1 MRKIDKKNMPSSLE
15 TWVRSKKGQSD
26 AERYNQIHSD
36 KRWDILQDVVEACSK
51 EQFYICAYCCNKIS
65 GDTLETRVEHVEA
78 RDIAPNRSLDFLNMV
93 ASCKDLNQC
102 DKAHANQELPLTPL
116 MAECETELRFMLSG
130 RVEGLTERA
139 KTAISVLNLGDTEAN
154 NKALINKRQNM
165 VDALIWTNY
174 ADDPNNLEFEEDK
187 ELIEILIEDLKKPVQ
202 GKLVAYSPVLVNIL
216 RQILKE
222 LP

>member
-1 MRKIDKKNMPSSLE
+1 MRKIDKKNIPSSLE
-15 TWVRSKKGQSD
+15 SWIRSKKSQGN
-26 AERYNQIHSD
+26 AERYNQIYSEE
-36 KRWDILQDVVEACSK
+36 RWDILQDVVEACSK
-51 EQFYICAYCCNKIS
+51 EQFYICAYCCNKIT
-65 GDTLETRVEHVEA
+65 GNTLETRVEHVEA

-102 DKAHANQELPLTPL
+102 DNAHANQELPLTPL

-139 KTAISVLNLGDTEAN
+139 KTAISVLNLGDTERN

-174 ADDPNNLEFEEDK
+174 ENDPNSLEFEEDK
-187 ELIEILIEDLKKPVQ
+187 ELIEILIEDLKKPI
-202 GKLVAYSPVLVNIL
+202 GGELVAYSPVLVNIL

>member
-1 MRKIDKKNMPSSLE
+1 MRKIDKKNTPSSLE
-15 TWVRSKKGQSD
+15 TWVRTKKKNSN
-26 AERYNQIHSD
+26 AERYNQIHSEG
-36 KRWDILQDVVEACSK
+36 RWDILQDVVDACSK
-51 EQFYICAYCCNKIS
+51 EQFYICAYCCNEIS
-65 GDTLETRVEHVEA
+65 GNTLETRVEHVEA

-102 DKAHANQELPLTPL
+102 DKAHGSQELPLTPL
-116 MAECETELRFMLSG
+116 MAECETELRFRLSG

-174 ADDPNNLEFEEDK
+174 EDDPNNLEFEEDK
-187 ELIEILIEDLKKPVQ
+187 ELIKLLIEDLKQPIE
-202 GKLVAYSPVLVNIL
+202 GKLLAYSPVLVNIL
-216 RQILKE
+216 KQILKE

>member
-15 TWVRSKKGQSD
+15 TWVRLKKGQSD

-36 KRWDILQDVVEACSK
+36 ERWDILQDVVEACSK

-116 MAECETELRFMLSG
+116 MEECETELRFMLSG

-165 VDALIWTNY
+165 VNALIWTNY

-187 ELIEILIEDLKKPVQ
+187 EFIEILIEDLKKPVQ

>member
-1 MRKIDKKNMPSSLE
+1 MRKIDKKNIPSSLE
-15 TWVRSKKGQSD
+15 AWVRARKNKSN
-26 AERYNQIHSD
+26 AERYNQIHSEE
-36 KRWDILQDVVEACSK
+36 RWDILQDVVEACSK

-65 GDTLETRVEHVEA
+65 GNTLETRVEHVEA
-78 RDIAPNRSLDFLNMV
+78 RDIAPNRSLDFSNMV

-102 DKAHANQELPLTPL
+102 DKAHGNQELPLTPL

-130 RVEGLTERA
+130 RVEGLTKRA
-139 KTAISVLNLGDTEAN
+139 KTAISVLNLGDTEVN

-174 ADDPNNLEFEEDK
+174 EDDPNNLEFEEDK
-187 ELIEILIEDLKKPVQ
+187 ELIEILIEDLKKPI
-202 GKLVAYSPVLVNIL
+202 GGELVAYSPVLVNIL

>member
-15 TWVRSKKGQSD
+15 TWVRSKKSKSD
-26 AERYNQIHSD
+26 TERYNQIHSD
-36 KRWDILQDVVEACSK
+36 ERWDILQDVVEACSK

-65 GDTLETRVEHVEA
+65 GNTLETRVEHVEA

-139 KTAISVLNLGDTEAN
+139 KTAISVLNLGDTEVN

-174 ADDPNNLEFEEDK
+174 ADDPNNLELEEDK
-187 ELIEILIEDLKKPVQ
+187 ELIEILIEDLKKPIE

>member
-1 MRKIDKKNMPSSLE
+1 MRKIDKKNTPSSLE
-15 TWVRSKKGQSD
+15 NWVRTKKKKSV
-26 AERYNQIHSD
+26 AERYNQIHSEE
-36 KRWDILQDVVEACSK
+36 RWDILQDVVDACSK

-65 GDTLETRVEHVEA
+65 GNTLETRVEHVEA

-102 DKAHANQELPLTPL
+102 DKAHGNQELPLTPL
-116 MAECETELRFMLSG
+116 MAECETELRFRLSG

-187 ELIEILIEDLKKPVQ
+187 ELIKRLIEDLKQPVD
-202 GKLVAYSPVLVNIL
+202 GKLGAYSPVLVNIL